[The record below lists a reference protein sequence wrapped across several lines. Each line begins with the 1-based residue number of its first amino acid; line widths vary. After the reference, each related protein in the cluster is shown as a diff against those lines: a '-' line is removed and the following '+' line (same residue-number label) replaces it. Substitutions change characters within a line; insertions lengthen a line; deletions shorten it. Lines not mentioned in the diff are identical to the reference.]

1 MAESCLCEARRAIF
15 TCSGGSNVGQLAN
28 AAGRE
33 LTAQGYGRISCL
45 AGITASIRGIT
56 ASAQG
61 ADAIVSIDG
70 CSLECCRKSLE
81 LCGFQPDLC
90 VVITEL
96 GVKKSPDLSI
106 SEEEL
111 RIVVDAIKGQMA
123 GI

>member
-15 TCSGGSNVGQLAN
+15 TCAGGSNVGQLAN

-61 ADAIVSIDG
+61 ADAIISIDG

-81 LCGFQPDLC
+81 GCGFQPDVH

-111 RIVVDAIKGQMA
+111 RSVVDAIKERMK
-123 GI
+123 

>member
-15 TCSGGSNVGQLAN
+15 TCAGGSNVGQLAN

-61 ADAIVSIDG
+61 ADAIISIDG